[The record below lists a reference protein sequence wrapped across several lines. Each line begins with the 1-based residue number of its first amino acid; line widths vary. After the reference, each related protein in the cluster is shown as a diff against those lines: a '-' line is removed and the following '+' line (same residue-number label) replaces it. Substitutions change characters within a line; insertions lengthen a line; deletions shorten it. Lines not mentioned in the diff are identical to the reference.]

1 MFSLLRN
8 GLLYTDIS
16 PDIVEHDEDMDGD
29 LWNYDG
35 IDVYRGMF
43 DPKYV
48 SHGLQVYWLYD
59 DNSKRIGLAEHEMDI
74 PEVYKALW
82 FRDTPFGTIL
92 QEDGWK
98 SKNVTLWSLLSNE
111 AYQDCLESDFKYV
124 SDWALQS
131 GKLLITPS
139 MLLNRP
145 SLYTCS
151 SCGKKSLSEIS
162 GCKSVEK
169 TVLDFNQF
177 SILFLDDLFVIHE
190 APENSRVLQQSYVY
204 CEGQQQGQEQEPE
217 QTRPPSLQ
225 PQEPEQPHTENLE
238 HESPPE

>member
-1 MFSLLRN
+1 MFSILRK

-35 IDVYRGMF
+35 VDVYRGTF
-43 DPKYV
+43 DPDYV
-48 SHGLQVYWLYD
+48 SQGLLVYSLYD
-59 DNSKRIGLAEHEMDI
+59 DNSKRIGLAEHEMDS

-82 FRDTPFGTIL
+82 VRDTPFGTLL

-98 SKNVTLWSLLSNE
+98 SKNVTLWSMLSNE
-111 AYQDCLESDFKYV
+111 AYQDCLESDFKHV

-139 MLLNRP
+139 MLANKP
-145 SLYTCS
+145 CIYTCP

-162 GCKSVEK
+162 DCKSVEK

-177 SILFLDDLFVIHE
+177 SVLFLDDLFVIHE
-190 APENSRVLQQSYVY
+190 APENSRAHQPYDACY
-204 CEGQQQGQEQEPE
+204 EGQQQEQEQEPE
-217 QTRPPSLQ
+217 QARLRSPP
-225 PQEPEQPHTENLE
+225 PQELEQDQSVTRE
-238 HESPPE
+238 